1 MGRNKYI
8 VRLTPEERSELEKLV
23 STGKANARKITHAR
37 ILLKVDADG
46 PNWSDERVQDA
57 LDVGT
62 ATVERIRKTF
72 VEADLESSLNRKRRS
87 RTTGRKLDGEQEAH
101 LIALACGPSPEG
113 HKRWTLRLLSDKMV
127 ELEYVDTLS
136 YETVRQVLKKTKLS
150 LGSGKS
156 GVFRQRRVASS

>member
-46 PNWSDERVQDA
+46 PNWSDESVREA

-62 ATVERIRKTF
+62 ATVERIRKAF
-72 VEADLESSLNRKRRS
+72 VEVDLESSLNRKPRS
-87 RTTGRKLDGEQEAH
+87 KTTPRKLDGEQEAH

-113 HKRWTLRLLSDKMV
+113 YKRWTLRLLSDKIV

-150 LGSGKS
+150 LGAGKS
-156 GVFRQRRVASS
+156 GVFRRKRAVNS